1 MPACAGDARLHAPR
15 IGRSFPARDHG
26 VGATYQVAVHQGVF
40 APGSLA
46 PRRLPVPRVRRHI
59 RASSWPLR
67 FLAPEAIATPFV
79 SPHNQHGSH
88 RPYCSATLQSR
99 DLLNRT
105 RDRSPSPEAVQP
117 RRPTPRHPEF
127 GRLRISLRQGACSIH
142 EVWKVWG
149 KFSVVPNELKDLGQK
164 ICWVWGHPGG
174 FAALAGCAKPRIT
187 RAIPTRGPIPVRA
200 QARSVRGGQP
210 DRRRHWH
217 YLTSACAS
225 FWKLAFTSD
234 TRFTAGTPR

>member
-15 IGRSFPARDHG
+15 IDRSFPARDHG

-79 SPHNQHGSH
+79 SPHNQHGSC
-88 RPYCSATLQSR
+88 RPYCSATLQSW

-127 GRLRISLRQGACSIH
+127 GRLRISLRQGVRIIRRVEGVGDNFPICFRQNIGIA
-142 EVWKVWG
+142 G
-149 KFSVVPNELKDLGQK
+149 KLLESAPENMLG
-164 ICWVWGHPGG
+164 WSG
-174 FAALAGCAKPRIT
+174 FAPGNEGGTGWLDVFALCTHFGASGKTTCTTQHPRH
-187 RAIPTRGPIPVRA
+187 
-200 QARSVRGGQP
+200 
-210 DRRRHWH
+210 RRNW
-217 YLTSACAS
+217 
-225 FWKLAFTSD
+225 
-234 TRFTAGTPR
+234 

>member
-88 RPYCSATLQSR
+88 RPYCSATLQSW

-127 GRLRISLRQGACSIH
+127 GRLRTSLRQGKGMKARLARNRNNI
-142 EVWKVWG
+142 
-149 KFSVVPNELKDLGQK
+149 LGINSSQ
-164 ICWVWGHPGG
+164 CVS
-174 FAALAGCAKPRIT
+174 AG
-187 RAIPTRGPIPVRA
+187 
-200 QARSVRGGQP
+200 
-210 DRRRHWH
+210 
-217 YLTSACAS
+217 
-225 FWKLAFTSD
+225 
-234 TRFTAGTPR
+234 

>member
-1 MPACAGDARLHAPR
+1 MRFAYPPYDPAHDLSFGPAHAVRDAVVLSRIDMRERGAWDAPWGSSLPACAGDARLHAPR

-88 RPYCSATLQSR
+88 RPYCSATLQSW

-127 GRLRISLRQGACSIH
+127 GRLRISLRQGVRIIRRVEGVGDNFPICFRQNIGIA
-142 EVWKVWG
+142 G
-149 KFSVVPNELKDLGQK
+149 KLLESAPEDMLGSS
-164 ICWVWGHPGG
+164 G
-174 FAALAGCAKPRIT
+174 FAALG
-187 RAIPTRGPIPVRA
+187 
-200 QARSVRGGQP
+200 
-210 DRRRHWH
+210 RRR
-217 YLTSACAS
+217 
-225 FWKLAFTSD
+225 
-234 TRFTAGTPR
+234 

>member
-46 PRRLPVPRVRRHI
+46 PLRLPVPRVRRHI

-127 GRLRISLRQGACSIH
+127 GRLRTSLRQGACSIRRV
-142 EVWKVWG
+142 EGVG
-149 KFSVVPNELKDLGQK
+149 DNFLNLDASALKK
-164 ICWVWGHPGG
+164 
-174 FAALAGCAKPRIT
+174 
-187 RAIPTRGPIPVRA
+187 
-200 QARSVRGGQP
+200 
-210 DRRRHWH
+210 
-217 YLTSACAS
+217 
-225 FWKLAFTSD
+225 
-234 TRFTAGTPR
+234 